1 MKNNKRP
8 SIRMR
13 LLAWMMAAIMM
24 CTGLNVTAYAQEISF
39 DEGYALEQQEE
50 QVTDEENAEEIQQ
63 DEADPEISFEGPWD
77 TEDTDEDDITI
88 EDAQV
93 QDDTDTEET
102 DADEVDVFSAADDQN
117 GR

>member
-50 QVTDEENAEEIQQ
+50 QVTDE
-63 DEADPEISFEGPWD
+63 
-77 TEDTDEDDITI
+77 
-88 EDAQV
+88 
-93 QDDTDTEET
+93 
-102 DADEVDVFSAADDQN
+102 
-117 GR
+117 